1 MKRLYVVVEGQTES
15 EFIKSVVSPYLL
27 QFSIY
32 ITPIVIHTSRSQRGG
47 MTSYN
52 HLRNEV
58 SRLLKS
64 GKDDFVV
71 TTFID
76 FYRIPE
82 VPGKEKWESITIDN
96 DRVRVMRKCIDE
108 EIGDRRFFSYIQ
120 LYEFEALFFA
130 NDNGF
135 AKYFTDKQISETAD
149 IIAKYP
155 NPEDINGGMETSPSK
170 RILKIFPNYDKVVFG
185 NVLALEVGIDAMLDK
200 CQGFRE
206 WIEEIKKRC
215 IGKQ

>member
-32 ITPIVIHTSRSQRGG
+32 VTPIVMHTSRSQRGG

-82 VPGKEKWESITIDN
+82 VPGKEKWESITVDN
-96 DRVRVMRKCIDE
+96 ERVRMMRKCIDD
-108 EIGDRRFFSYIQ
+108 EIGDRRFFLIFSFMNLRHCSLLMIT
-120 LYEFEALFFA
+120 ALRNTLQTNKFQ
-130 NDNGF
+130 
-135 AKYFTDKQISETAD
+135 KQMIS
-149 IIAKYP
+149 
-155 NPEDINGGMETSPSK
+155 
-170 RILKIFPNYDKVVFG
+170 
-185 NVLALEVGIDAMLDK
+185 
-200 CQGFRE
+200 
-206 WIEEIKKRC
+206 
-215 IGKQ
+215 